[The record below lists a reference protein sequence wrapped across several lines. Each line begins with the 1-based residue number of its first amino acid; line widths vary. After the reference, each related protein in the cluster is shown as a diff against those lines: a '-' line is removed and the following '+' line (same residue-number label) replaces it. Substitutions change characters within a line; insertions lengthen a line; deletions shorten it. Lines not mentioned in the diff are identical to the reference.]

1 MPESKT
7 EPRQQTV
14 TQSNDAFALL
24 VPASSEDEADGEAI
38 FQPEIGV
45 QWVRRFTPDD
55 GKKVLKG
62 LRGVAQRRFTAL
74 NAMKDAMDLKYAPML
89 QDARKR
95 LEDIYRD
102 EGRELAGGPFDITAS
117 PEAPSMGEYFAART
131 GLSPK
136 ESLKHLMGPRIGPK
150 AYADPFRLFSYEVT
164 QRIGL
169 LAQLALWR
177 EKGRCRPAI
186 YCMYPVTALYVH
198 TFLLT
203 SDAGL
208 GWRVCPIKSCRKD
221 FLQKRANQ
229 ICCNREHENNW
240 RQVKHRY
247 KKKTN

>member
-1 MPESKT
+1 MPESET

-14 TQSNDAFALL
+14 TQSTDAFALL
-24 VPASSEDEADGEAI
+24 VPASSEHEADGEAI

-45 QWVRRFTPDD
+45 QWVRKFTLDD
-55 GKKVLKG
+55 GKKTFKSLT
-62 LRGVAQRRFTAL
+62 GVAKRRFHAL
-74 NAMKDAMDLKYAPML
+74 NALKDAMDLKYAPML
-89 QDARKR
+89 EDARKR

-102 EGRELAGGPFDITAS
+102 EWRKLAGGPFDITAS
-117 PEAPSMGEYFAART
+117 PEGPSMGEYFAAWT

-136 ESLKHLMGPRIGPK
+136 ESLKHWMGLRIGPK
-150 AYADPFRLFSYEVT
+150 AYADSFRLFSYELT

-169 LAQLALWR
+169 LQLAPWR
-177 EKGRCRPAI
+177 EKGRRRPAI
-186 YCMYPVTALYVH
+186 YCMYPVTALYIH

-203 SDAGL
+203 PNAGL

-221 FLQKRANQ
+221 FLQKSANQ
-229 ICCNREHENNW
+229 VCCTPKHENNW